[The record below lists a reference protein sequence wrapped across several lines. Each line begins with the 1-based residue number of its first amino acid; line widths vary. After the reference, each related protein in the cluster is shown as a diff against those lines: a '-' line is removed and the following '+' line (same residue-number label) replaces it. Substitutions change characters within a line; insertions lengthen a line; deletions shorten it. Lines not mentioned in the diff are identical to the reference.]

1 MKKISL
7 LFILFCLPK
16 LMAQNATVASGGN
29 ATGSGGSSS
38 YSVGQVVYT
47 NAVGSTGSTN
57 QGVQQSI
64 EIFTLGTNDFPEIT
78 LTMSVY
84 PNPTTASV
92 NLSIANYNSENISY
106 QLFDL
111 NGRSIQT
118 NKIVEKETQ
127 ISLDNLSNAIYLL
140 TVSDNNKSL
149 KTFRIIKKAL

>member
-29 ATGSGGSSS
+29 ASGSGGSSS

-47 NAVGSTGSTN
+47 NAVGTNGSIN
-57 QGVQQSI
+57 QGVQQPV
-64 EIFTLGTNDFPEIT
+64 EIFELGTNDFPEIT
-78 LTMSVY
+78 LTMSIY
-84 PNPTTASV
+84 PNPTSALV
-92 NLSIANYNSENISY
+92 NLSIPNYNSENINY

-118 NKIVEKETQ
+118 NKILQKETQ
-127 ISLDNLSNAIYLL
+127 ISLQNLSNAIYFL
-140 TVSDNNKSL
+140 TVSDNNKLL
-149 KTFRIIKKAL
+149 KTFKIIKN

>member
-16 LMAQNATVASGGN
+16 LMAQTAIVASGGN

-47 NAVGSTGSTN
+47 NAVGSNGSTN
-57 QGVQQSI
+57 QGVQQPI
-64 EIFTLGTNDFPEIT
+64 EVFTLGNDDFPEIT
-78 LTMSVY
+78 LAMSVY
-84 PNPTTASV
+84 PNPTTILV
-92 NLSIANYNSENISY
+92 NLNIQNYNSENINY

-111 NGRSIQT
+111 NGRSIQN
-118 NKIVEKETQ
+118 NKILQKETQ
-127 ISLDNLSNAIYLL
+127 ISLENLSNAIYFL

-149 KTFRIIKKAL
+149 KTFKIIKK

>member
-1 MKKISL
+1 
-7 LFILFCLPK
+7 
-16 LMAQNATVASGGN
+16 MAQNATVASGGN

-84 PNPTTASV
+84 PNPTTAGV

-140 TVSDNNKSL
+140 TVSDNKKSL
-149 KTFRIIKKAL
+149 KTFKIIKKAL